1 MFLISVKRLT
11 DLSILSYVLPV
22 YCPPK
27 EMEKSILTSL
37 EFLSWSAVD
46 FQPYSHLVPLTLVF
60 RCGNWIRKATVSIK
74 WPAFLKRSEGH
85 RIHCLL

>member
-1 MFLISVKRLT
+1 MFLISVKLT
-11 DLSILSYVLPV
+11 DLSILSYVLRV

-37 EFLSWSAVD
+37 VLSWSAVD

-74 WPAFLKRSEGH
+74 WPAFLKPSEGQH
-85 RIHCLL
+85 IHCLL